1 MTSWKVTFPCTRAEA
16 EALKDDI
23 SPLAWLDFPPVLMTS
38 EADSST
44 PEAWRLDAYFDHE
57 PTGEMLGLLA
67 ALAPSAAA
75 IAPVVEKVEEQDWVT
90 LSQQGLEPIR
100 AGRFFV
106 HTPKHR
112 DAAPADAIALEIDAG
127 LAFGTGQHE
136 TTTGCLIALGGM
148 KAGGA
153 AAANLLD
160 LGTGTGLLAFAALKL
175 WPAARAAASDN
186 DPVAIEVSGE
196 NAAINGVRLGR
207 ARGQLELLVAEG
219 MDHVRLRARAPYDL
233 LIANILAGPLIELA
247 PSVAQAIAPR
257 GRLILAGLLDHQA
270 PAVAA
275 AYRRQ
280 GMMLTGRVERGEWP
294 TLVMRKRQMN
304 PLSRFPRERAA
315 AKRHKRPASQAEE
328 SFVFSAGCHAW
339 CQNAWPE

>member
-1 MTSWKVTFPCTRAEA
+1 MTDSWKVTLPCTKAEA

-38 EADSST
+38 EEDGSR
-44 PEAWRLDAYFDHE
+44 PDEWRLDAYFDSE
-57 PTGEMLGLLA
+57 PNSEMLELLA
-67 ALAPSAAA
+67 ALAPSAAGA
-75 IAPVVEKVEEQDWVT
+75 LPAVEKVEDRDWVT

-106 HTPKHR
+106 HTPAHR
-112 DAAPADAIALEIDAG
+112 GAAPPELIALEIDAG
-127 LAFGTGQHE
+127 RAFGTGQHE
-136 TTTGCLIALGGM
+136 TTSGCLVALSRL

-153 AAANLLD
+153 AVADLVD

-186 DPVAIEVSGE
+186 DPVAIEVSQE
-196 NAAINGVRLGR
+196 NAAINAVKVGR
-207 ARGQLELLVAEG
+207 ARGRLELVVAEG
-219 MDHVRLRARAPYDL
+219 MEHVRLQARAPFDL
-233 LIANILAGPLIELA
+233 VIANILAGPLIELA
-247 PSVAQAIAPR
+247 PSVARGIAPG
-257 GRLILAGLLDHQA
+257 GRLILAGLLEHQA

-294 TLVMRKRQMN
+294 TLVMRKR
-304 PLSRFPRERAA
+304 RAPA
-315 AKRHKRPASQAEE
+315 VRKRR
-328 SFVFSAGCHAW
+328 GG
-339 CQNAWPE
+339 